1 MTNPVVHWELGAKD
15 AAKMGAFYGELF
27 GWKIEHNAAMNYR
40 MVDTGDQGLGGGIR
54 QNDKVSMPPY
64 VTFYVQVDDLQA
76 YLDKVEQLG
85 GKTMVPP
92 TVIPNM
98 GAFALFTDP
107 EGQMLGLF
115 KAG

>member
-27 GWKIEHNAAMNYR
+27 GGKIDHNVAMNYR
-40 MVDTGDQGLGGGIR
+40 MVDTGEQGLGGDIR
-54 QNDKVSMPPY
+54 QTDKDGMPPY

-76 YLDKVEQLG
+76 YLDKAKELG
-85 GKTMVPP
+85 GKIMVPP
-92 TVIPNM
+92 TPIPNM

-107 EGQMLGLF
+107 EGQILGLF
-115 KAG
+115 KAD